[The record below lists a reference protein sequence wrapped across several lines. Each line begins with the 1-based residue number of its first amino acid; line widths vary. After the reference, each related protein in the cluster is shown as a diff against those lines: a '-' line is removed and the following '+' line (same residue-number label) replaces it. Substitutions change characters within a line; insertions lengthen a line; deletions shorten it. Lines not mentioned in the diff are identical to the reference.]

1 MSQRNPDSSGAKQKP
16 GEAAECSRALDG
28 ITGKPNEISKSS
40 GTIPQKFLHGG
51 SVDDKFLAKAKFD
64 GKEFRDGK
72 TWNLGFPR
80 GNFLPNLKVRL
91 PKEWEPRDETGNP
104 ESRLTIAGRC
114 PCCDNVIKREQ
125 KMIRW
130 RLTISRTCCCW
141 DIAIPR
147 EQNIIRWRLTKDHP
161 METDNHPQMMLLR
174 HCHQLSFDEDW
185 QKILRWEAESVLKD
199 VLCFRFRLVVVVCYE

>member
-1 MSQRNPDSSGAKQKP
+1 MGDNEAWEEAWRCICKGMKKKKAAECSHLWMSEYYCKYCEPLEAKRRHAEKTKRMSQRHADSSGAKQKP
-16 GEAAECSRALDG
+16 GEAGECSRALDG
-28 ITGKPNEISKSS
+28 ITGKPNEISKSR

-91 PKEWEPRDETGNP
+91 PKEWQPRDATGNP

-125 KMIRW
+125 KMIR
-130 RLTISRTCCCW
+130 
-141 DIAIPR
+141 
-147 EQNIIRWRLTKDHP
+147 
-161 METDNHPQMMLLR
+161 
-174 HCHQLSFDEDW
+174 
-185 QKILRWEAESVLKD
+185 
-199 VLCFRFRLVVVVCYE
+199 

>member
-1 MSQRNPDSSGAKQKP
+1 MGDNEAWEEAWRCICKGVKKKKAAECSHLWMSEYYCKYCEPLEAKRRHAEKTKRMSQHHPNSSGAKQKP

-28 ITGKPNEISKSS
+28 ITGKPN
-40 GTIPQKFLHGG
+40 GG

-91 PKEWEPRDETGNP
+91 PKEWQPRGATGNP

-125 KMIRW
+125 K
-130 RLTISRTCCCW
+130 
-141 DIAIPR
+141 
-147 EQNIIRWRLTKDHP
+147 IIR
-161 METDNHPQMMLLR
+161 
-174 HCHQLSFDEDW
+174 
-185 QKILRWEAESVLKD
+185 
-199 VLCFRFRLVVVVCYE
+199 